1 MSSPSLYNGTHTL
14 CTSSLCAFVA
24 GPGQAL
30 VMQVNVFITYYQ
42 RVEKM
47 MRLPQQPP
55 PSSVIE
61 ATLEPAGG
69 SQNEATLVPD
79 GQRVI

>member
-1 MSSPSLYNGTHTL
+1 MALTH
-14 CTSSLCAFVA
+14 CVHPPFVLLW
-24 GPGQAL
+24 PGQAS

-47 MRLPQQPP
+47 MRLPQQPPP